1 MTDELDEAKRCE
13 IHLLDVGKDEY
24 GDAVLCRFGSRTVM
38 IDGAHPGDHDGTPGH
53 LSIPQQIETLLEK
66 NAPYPIDLLIISHAH
81 QDHIGCLP
89 KLIADNKLKVGWIL
103 AIDPKLGWGRT
114 GNEDSFRDA
123 DPNVLKLSAALREE
137 IHSERGTQDAA
148 MERFL
153 SDATNLETRYQQ
165 MLTTLEQSGT
175 KVVRFGN
182 PKTNLQELENEFADI
197 NLKILGPSNTHL
209 LECALEIK
217 EKTRDSLDFARR
229 FFNTDTGESV
239 TKVYRKLVSS
249 SSFISE
255 ADLVD
260 ASPRPGPFINLQ
272 STVTQFE
279 FQGHKFL
286 FAGDFQ
292 FNDPQTKNQ
301 AILTGVDELKTAIK
315 AEAPYSFVKLSHHG
329 SDNAFSEDML
339 TDLGDT
345 KIFGLCAGEDSTH
358 HPARKILKL
367 LEEHREQIKWA
378 RTDHNGLVTLAYKK
392 GQKEPV
398 IKLEKGTLNDAK
410 PNFIDL
416 TATIPNPVQPATSVA
431 SLTTVKK
438 TSETVSRPPV
448 NQETEEKREIVKVEP
463 ADEKNYIEI
472 TTRIP
477 NEATEI
483 SFSGNFTIKIKTANQ
498 KKSDEIIKEVIKN
511 EEFNYDSSFLID
523 YWKNIGNK

>member
-182 PKTNLQELENEFADI
+182 Q
-197 NLKILGPSNTHL
+197 
-209 LECALEIK
+209 
-217 EKTRDSLDFARR
+217 
-229 FFNTDTGESV
+229 
-239 TKVYRKLVSS
+239 
-249 SSFISE
+249 
-255 ADLVD
+255 
-260 ASPRPGPFINLQ
+260 
-272 STVTQFE
+272 
-279 FQGHKFL
+279 
-286 FAGDFQ
+286 
-292 FNDPQTKNQ
+292 
-301 AILTGVDELKTAIK
+301 
-315 AEAPYSFVKLSHHG
+315 
-329 SDNAFSEDML
+329 
-339 TDLGDT
+339 
-345 KIFGLCAGEDSTH
+345 
-358 HPARKILKL
+358 
-367 LEEHREQIKWA
+367 
-378 RTDHNGLVTLAYKK
+378 
-392 GQKEPV
+392 
-398 IKLEKGTLNDAK
+398 
-410 PNFIDL
+410 
-416 TATIPNPVQPATSVA
+416 
-431 SLTTVKK
+431 
-438 TSETVSRPPV
+438 
-448 NQETEEKREIVKVEP
+448 
-463 ADEKNYIEI
+463 
-472 TTRIP
+472 
-477 NEATEI
+477 
-483 SFSGNFTIKIKTANQ
+483 
-498 KKSDEIIKEVIKN
+498 
-511 EEFNYDSSFLID
+511 
-523 YWKNIGNK
+523 